1 MSILLEIFLFLKE
14 IKRSVNL
21 IMINYFGENLRKLRI
36 FKGLSAQ
43 ELGKELGVAQS
54 TVSNWESG
62 RKEPNF
68 EVLQKIS
75 VYFSVSTDRLLNH
88 KISDSDVIPDD
99 TTKKEII
106 ARLAQELYEKYE
118 NIPDK
123 DKPLVENELIE
134 YADYLQH
141 KFETRNNIRKK

>member
-1 MSILLEIFLFLKE
+1 
-14 IKRSVNL
+14 
-21 IMINYFGENLRKLRI
+21 MINYFGENLRKLRI
-36 FKGLSAQ
+36 YKGLSAQ

-75 VYFSVSTDRLLNH
+75 LYFNVSTDRLLNH
-88 KISDSDVIPDD
+88 KIADSDAIPDD
-99 TTKKEII
+99 DTKKEII
-106 ARLAQELYEKYE
+106 AHLAQELYEKYK

-134 YADYLQH
+134 YANYLKH
-141 KFETRNNIRKK
+141 KFEARNHIRQK